1 MSDEEQKKIEIGV
14 GVAGE
19 PPADAEII
27 PLTKPGEED
36 EVGGRAAYITNVGC
50 PYCWSV
56 NRIVANTNFR
66 QWYSCWNCGG
76 AFHY

>member
-1 MSDEEQKKIEIGV
+1 MSDEKKKIEVGV
-14 GVAGE
+14 GEAGT

-27 PLTKPGEED
+27 ALTKPGEED
-36 EVGGRAAYITNVGC
+36 EVGGRAAYVTNVGC
-50 PYCWSV
+50 PYCWSI
-56 NRIVANTNFR
+56 NRIVANTSFR